1 MFDKILHK
9 EFKRKVSKNKNKQFL
24 SVTFADLLSKERDC
38 IILLFDVKHF
48 EDTYLR
54 LLSIIVDSGEFF
66 FLIRWVVVSPVNTL
80 T

>member
-38 IILLFDVKHF
+38 IILLFDFKHF

-66 FLIRWVVVSPVNTL
+66 F
-80 T
+80 